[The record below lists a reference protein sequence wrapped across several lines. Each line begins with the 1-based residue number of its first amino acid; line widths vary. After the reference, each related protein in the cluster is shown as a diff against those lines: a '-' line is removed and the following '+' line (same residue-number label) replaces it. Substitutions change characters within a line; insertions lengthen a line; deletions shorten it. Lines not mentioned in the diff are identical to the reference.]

1 MQILDFME
9 ANGHEQ
15 LAVWTDPGA
24 GLRAF
29 IAIHDTTLGP
39 SLGGTRVWPHPTEE
53 DALFDVL
60 RLSQAMTYKS
70 AAAGLDFGGG
80 KALIMADPRADKTEA
95 MFRSYGRFVESLG
108 GRYVTTEDVGSTP
121 YDLAWSARETRH
133 VVGLPVES
141 GGSGNPS
148 TMTGYGLYE
157 AMRAAAKA
165 RWGSDDLAGRTV
177 ALQGFG
183 NVASSLAE
191 HLLGAGARLV
201 AADVD
206 PAKVERAA
214 ARGAAVAGVD
224 EILAQECDILAPCAL
239 GGVLNE
245 RSIPALRCEVI
256 CGAANNQ
263 LLAPEDAERLRER
276 GILYAPDYIVNAGGV
291 INVSFEVGREYDQGA
306 ARAKTAQIYDTLERV
321 FAMAEERGVTT
332 AAAADLIAEERLAA
346 ARAARA

>member
-1 MQILDFME
+1 MRILDVME

-15 LAVWTDPGA
+15 LAVWTDPA
-24 GLRAF
+24 VGLRAF
-29 IAIHDTTLGP
+29 IAVHDTTLGP

-70 AAAGLDFGGG
+70 AAAGLNFGGG

-121 YDLAWSARETRH
+121 YDLEASARETRH
-133 VVGLPVES
+133 VVGLPLER

-165 RWGSDDLAGRTV
+165 RWGADDLAGRTV

-191 HLLGAGARLV
+191 HLLEAGARLI

-206 PAKVERAA
+206 PAKAERAA
-214 ARGAAVAGVD
+214 ALGAAVVGVD
-224 EILAQECDILAPCAL
+224 DILAQECDVLAPCAL

-291 INVSFEVGREYDQGA
+291 INVSFEVGREYDEAA
-306 ARAKTAQIYDTLERV
+306 ARAKTARIYDTLERV
-321 FAMAEERGVTT
+321 FAMAQERGVTT

-346 ARAARA
+346 ARAAQS

>member
-1 MQILDFME
+1 MQILDVME

-15 LAVWTDPGA
+15 LAVWTDTGA

-39 SLGGTRVWPHPTEE
+39 SLGGTRVWAHPTED

-121 YDLAWSARETRH
+121 YDLAVSARETRH

-148 TMTGYGLYE
+148 TMTAYGLYQ

-191 HLLGAGARLV
+191 HLLEAGARLI

-206 PAKVERAA
+206 PAKVERAV
-214 ARGAAVAGVD
+214 ARGVAVVSVD
-224 EILAQECDILAPCAL
+224 EILTQQCDILAPCAL

-276 GILYAPDYIVNAGGV
+276 GLLYAPDYIVNAGGV
-291 INVSFEVGREYDQGA
+291 INVSFEVGREYNEDA

-321 FAMAEERGVTT
+321 FTIADERGVTT
-332 AAAADLIAEERLAA
+332 AAAAGLIAEERLAA
-346 ARAARA
+346 ARAARG